1 MDEMEQEKNRIRVAI
16 DGPSGAGKSTIAR
29 AIAKRMEMDYIDT
42 GAMYR
47 AVAFK
52 MLQNKVPVSD
62 LAMLETM
69 LADTEIDFV
78 RGNVLLDGEIIN
90 SKIRTPE
97 VSALASECS
106 ALAPVREKLV
116 RLQREMGEKK
126 SIIMDGRDIGTNVL
140 TDAEFKFYLNANPE
154 ERARRRHLELLE
166 KGQETS
172 YLQVLEDIRIRD
184 HNDMTRALNPLRKA
198 EDAREIDTTGMNLE
212 QVILTIIDQIKGE

>member
-1 MDEMEQEKNRIRVAI
+1 MEQDKSRIRVAI

-47 AVAFK
+47 AVAYK
-52 MLQNKVPVSD
+52 MLRDNVPVSD
-62 LAMLETM
+62 MKLLEEM
-69 LADTEIDFV
+69 LADTDIDFV
-78 RGNVLLDGEIIN
+78 KGNILLDGEIIN

-116 RLQREMGEKK
+116 GLQRQMGEKK
-126 SIIMDGRDIGTNVL
+126 SIIMDGLDIGTNVL
-140 TDAEFKFYLNANPE
+140 TDAEHKFYLNAQPE

-166 KGQETS
+166 KGQQTS

-212 QVILTIIDQIKGE
+212 QVICAIIDHIKGE

>member
-1 MDEMEQEKNRIRVAI
+1 MEQDKSRIRVAI

-29 AIAKRMEMDYIDT
+29 AVAKRMEMDYIDT

-47 AVAFK
+47 AVAYK
-52 MLQNKVPVSD
+52 MLRDNVPVGD
-62 LAMLETM
+62 MKLLEDM
-69 LADTEIDFV
+69 LADTDIDFV
-78 RGNVLLDGEIIN
+78 KGDILLDGEIIN

-116 RLQREMGEKK
+116 GLQRQMGQKK

-140 TDAEFKFYLNANPE
+140 TDAEYKFYLNAQPE

-166 KGQETS
+166 KGQQTS
-172 YLQVLEDIRIRD
+172 FLQVLEDIRLRD

-212 QVILTIIDQIKGE
+212 QVICAIIDHIKGE

>member
-1 MDEMEQEKNRIRVAI
+1 MEQDKSRIRVAI

-29 AIAKRMEMDYIDT
+29 AVAKRMEMDYIDT

-47 AVAFK
+47 AVAYK
-52 MLQNKVPVSD
+52 MLRDNVPVSD
-62 LAMLETM
+62 MKLLEDM
-69 LADTEIDFV
+69 LADTDIDFV
-78 RGNVLLDGEIIN
+78 KGNILLDGEIIN

-97 VSALASECS
+97 ASALASECS

-116 RLQREMGEKK
+116 GLQRQMGQKK

-140 TDAEFKFYLNANPE
+140 TDAEYKFYLNAQPE
-154 ERARRRHLELLE
+154 ERARRRHLELVE
-166 KGQETS
+166 KGQQTS
-172 YLQVLEDIRIRD
+172 FLQVLEDIRLRD

-212 QVILTIIDQIKGE
+212 QVICAIIDHIKGE

>member
-166 KGQETS
+166 KGQETP

>member
-1 MDEMEQEKNRIRVAI
+1 MEQDKSRIRVAI

-47 AVAFK
+47 AVAYK
-52 MLQNKVPVSD
+52 TLRDNVPVSD
-62 LAMLETM
+62 MKLLEEM
-69 LADTEIDFV
+69 LADTDIDFV
-78 RGNVLLDGEIIN
+78 KGNILLDGEIIN

-116 RLQREMGEKK
+116 GLQRQMGEKK

-140 TDAEFKFYLNANPE
+140 TDAEHKFYLNAQPE

-166 KGQETS
+166 KGQQTS

-212 QVILTIIDQIKGE
+212 QVICAIIDHIKGE

>member
-1 MDEMEQEKNRIRVAI
+1 MEQDKSRIRVAI

-29 AIAKRMEMDYIDT
+29 AVAKRMEMDYIDT

-47 AVAFK
+47 AVAYK
-52 MLQNKVPVSD
+52 TLRDNVPVSD
-62 LAMLETM
+62 MKLLEEM
-69 LADTEIDFV
+69 LADTDIDFV
-78 RGNVLLDGEIIN
+78 KGNILLDGEIIN

-116 RLQREMGEKK
+116 GLQRQMGEKK

-140 TDAEFKFYLNANPE
+140 TDAEHKFYLNAQPE

-166 KGQETS
+166 KGQQTS

-212 QVILTIIDQIKGE
+212 QVICAIIDHIKGE

>member
-1 MDEMEQEKNRIRVAI
+1 MEQDKSRIRVAI

-47 AVAFK
+47 AVAYK
-52 MLQNKVPVSD
+52 MLRDNVPVSD
-62 LAMLETM
+62 MKLLEEM
-69 LADTEIDFV
+69 LADTDIDFV
-78 RGNVLLDGEIIN
+78 KGNILLDGEIIN

-116 RLQREMGEKK
+116 GLQRQMGEKK

-140 TDAEFKFYLNANPE
+140 TDAEYKFYLNAQPE

-166 KGQETS
+166 KGQQTS

-212 QVILTIIDQIKGE
+212 QVICTIIDHIKGE

>member
-1 MDEMEQEKNRIRVAI
+1 MEQDKSRIRVAI

-29 AIAKRMEMDYIDT
+29 AVAKRMEMDYIDT

-47 AVAFK
+47 AVAYK
-52 MLQNKVPVSD
+52 MLRDNVPVSD
-62 LAMLETM
+62 MKQLEDM
-69 LADTEIDFV
+69 LADTDIDFV
-78 RGNVLLDGEIIN
+78 KGNILLDGEIIN

-116 RLQREMGEKK
+116 RLQRQMGQKK
-126 SIIMDGRDIGTNVL
+126 SIIMDGRDIDTNVL
-140 TDAEFKFYLNANPE
+140 TDAEYKFYLNAQPE

-166 KGQETS
+166 KGQQTS
-172 YLQVLEDIRIRD
+172 YLQVLEDIRLRD

-212 QVILTIIDQIKGE
+212 QVICAIIDHIKGE

>member
-1 MDEMEQEKNRIRVAI
+1 MEQDKSRIRVAI

-47 AVAFK
+47 AVAYK
-52 MLQNKVPVSD
+52 MLRDNVPVSD
-62 LAMLETM
+62 MKLLEEM
-69 LADTEIDFV
+69 LADTDIDFV
-78 RGNVLLDGEIIN
+78 KGNILLDGEIIN

-116 RLQREMGEKK
+116 GLQRQMGQKK

-140 TDAEFKFYLNANPE
+140 TDAEHKFYLNAQPE

-166 KGQETS
+166 KGQQTS

-212 QVILTIIDQIKGE
+212 QVICAIIDHIKGE

>member
-1 MDEMEQEKNRIRVAI
+1 MEQDKSRIRVAI

-29 AIAKRMEMDYIDT
+29 AVAKRMEMDYIDS

-47 AVAFK
+47 AVAYK
-52 MLQNKVPVSD
+52 MLRDNVPVSD
-62 LAMLETM
+62 MKLLEEM
-69 LADTEIDFV
+69 LADTDIDFV
-78 RGNVLLDGEIIN
+78 KGNILLDGEIIN

-116 RLQREMGEKK
+116 GLQRQMGEKK

-140 TDAEFKFYLNANPE
+140 TDAEHKFYLNAQPE

-166 KGQETS
+166 KGQQTS

-212 QVILTIIDQIKGE
+212 QVICAIIDHIKGE

>member
-1 MDEMEQEKNRIRVAI
+1 MEQEKNRIRVAI

-29 AIAKRMEMDYIDT
+29 AVAKRMEMDYIDT

-47 AVAFK
+47 AVAYK
-52 MLQNKVPVSD
+52 MLQNSVSPNE
-62 LAMLETM
+62 LQLIEEM
-69 LADTEIDFV
+69 LADTDIDFAK
-78 RGNVLLDGEIIN
+78 GNILLDGEIIN
-90 SKIRTPE
+90 NKIRTPE

-116 RLQREMGEKK
+116 RLQRQMGEKK

-140 TDAEFKFYLNANPE
+140 TDAEYKFFLNAKPE

-166 KGQETS
+166 KGQEAS
-172 YLQVLEDIRIRD
+172 YLQVLEDIKQRD

-198 EDAREIDTTGMNLE
+198 EDAWEIDTTGMNLE
-212 QVILTIIDQIKGE
+212 QVICTIISHIKGE

>member
-1 MDEMEQEKNRIRVAI
+1 MEQDKSRIRVAI

-47 AVAFK
+47 AVAYK
-52 MLQNKVPVSD
+52 MLRDNVPVSD
-62 LAMLETM
+62 MKLLEEM
-69 LADTEIDFV
+69 LADTDIDFV
-78 RGNVLLDGEIIN
+78 KGNILLDGEIIN
-90 SKIRTPE
+90 SKSRTPE

-116 RLQREMGEKK
+116 GLQRQMGEKK

-140 TDAEFKFYLNANPE
+140 TDAEHKFYLNAQPE

-166 KGQETS
+166 KGQQTS

-212 QVILTIIDQIKGE
+212 QVICAIIDHIKGE

>member
-1 MDEMEQEKNRIRVAI
+1 MEQDKSRIRVAI

-29 AIAKRMEMDYIDT
+29 AVAKRMEMDYIDT

-47 AVAFK
+47 AVAYK
-52 MLQNKVPVSD
+52 MLRDNVPVSD
-62 LAMLETM
+62 MKLLEDM
-69 LADTEIDFV
+69 LADTDIDFV
-78 RGNVLLDGEIIN
+78 KGNILLDGEIIN

-97 VSALASECS
+97 VSSLASECS

-116 RLQREMGEKK
+116 GLQRQMGEKK

-140 TDAEFKFYLNANPE
+140 TDAEYKFYLNAQPE

-166 KGQETS
+166 KGQQAS
-172 YLQVLEDIRIRD
+172 YLQVLEDIRLRD

-212 QVILTIIDQIKGE
+212 QVICAIIDHIKGE

>member
-1 MDEMEQEKNRIRVAI
+1 MEQDKSRIRVAI

-47 AVAFK
+47 AVAYK
-52 MLQNKVPVSD
+52 MLRDNVPVSD
-62 LAMLETM
+62 MKLLEDM
-69 LADTEIDFV
+69 LADTDIDFV
-78 RGNVLLDGEIIN
+78 KGDILLDGEIIN

-116 RLQREMGEKK
+116 GLQRQMGQKK

-140 TDAEFKFYLNANPE
+140 TDAEYKFYLNAQPE

-166 KGQETS
+166 KGQQTS

-212 QVILTIIDQIKGE
+212 QVICAIIDHIKGE

>member
-1 MDEMEQEKNRIRVAI
+1 MEQDKSRIRVAI

-29 AIAKRMEMDYIDT
+29 AVAKRMEMDYIDT

-47 AVAFK
+47 AVAYK
-52 MLQNKVPVSD
+52 MLRDNVPVSD
-62 LAMLETM
+62 MKLLEEM
-69 LADTEIDFV
+69 LADTDIDFV
-78 RGNVLLDGEIIN
+78 KGNILLDGEIIN

-116 RLQREMGEKK
+116 GLQRQMGEKK

-140 TDAEFKFYLNANPE
+140 TDAEHKFYLNAQPE

-166 KGQETS
+166 KGQQTS

-212 QVILTIIDQIKGE
+212 QVICAIIDHIKGE

>member
-1 MDEMEQEKNRIRVAI
+1 MEQDKSRIRVAI

-29 AIAKRMEMDYIDT
+29 AVAKRMEMDYIDT

-47 AVAFK
+47 AVAYK
-52 MLQNKVPVSD
+52 MLRDNVPVSD
-62 LAMLETM
+62 MKQLEDM
-69 LADTEIDFV
+69 LADTDIDFV
-78 RGNVLLDGEIIN
+78 KGNILLDGEIIN

-116 RLQREMGEKK
+116 RLQRQMGQKK

-140 TDAEFKFYLNANPE
+140 TDAEYKFYLNAQPE

-166 KGQETS
+166 KGQQTS
-172 YLQVLEDIRIRD
+172 YLQVLEDIRLRD

-212 QVILTIIDQIKGE
+212 QVICTIIDHIKGE